1 MLYRIIKKEYKQNFL
16 DNWTIRIQIFWR
28 FRCREQVNKLCFFQ
42 TMMITPFLTISIFFF
57 SGLEFD
63 FVSKQMKQRNK
74 KLVEVSYFQKPLA
87 WQSSRRRTN
96 KHSLKVWPIE
106 TFCSHFFLW
115 WSSEWRFEFEIWIY
129 VCNTFI
135 NKIFDKSSHFKIK
148 FLLAKMTN
156 ILLTNI
162 FNKSDHFN
170 YQNLSKRQL
179 MTRKTNYVISC
190 HHD

>member
-1 MLYRIIKKEYKQNFL
+1 M

-42 TMMITPFLTISIFFF
+42 TMMIIPFLTITIFFF

-63 FVSKQMKQRNK
+63 FVSKQMKQRNT

-106 TFCSHFFLW
+106 TFCSHFFCNDPQNFVLY
-115 WSSEWRFEFEIWIY
+115 EKWRFEFEIWIY

-135 NKIFDKSSHFKIK
+135 NKIFDKSYHFKIK
-148 FLLAKMTN
+148 FLYKFNSKNDKHFYWQTFSINLIISN
-156 ILLTNI
+156 IKI
-162 FNKSDHFN
+162 F
-170 YQNLSKRQL
+170 QNDS
-179 MTRKTNYVISC
+179 
-190 HHD
+190 